1 MARRYDFVD
10 QFIRIENLSKRKFED
25 QVIIFFELSEER
37 WFVAE
42 VFVEIPSIN
51 VYKIKQEKV
60 NLSKIKTDKPIQNQ
74 IKCSRPSS
82 YSIHEKDT
90 FLEKLQRLVLRNIDL
105 TKEDLDVIKQ
115 LYSMY
120 VGLGLVRRGLLI
132 DDIKFSKPDYES
144 EAEIP
149 LLYPQNKIVLD
160 KILTKK
166 KRIRK
171 AS

>member
-25 QVIIFFELSEER
+25 QVIIFFQLSEER

-42 VFVEIPSIN
+42 IFVEISSIN

-60 NLSKIKTDKPIQNQ
+60 NLSKIKTNKPIQNQ

-82 YSIHEKDT
+82 YSIHEKGT

-105 TKEDLDVIKQ
+105 SKEDLDVIKQ
-115 LYSMY
+115 LYSIY
-120 VGLGLVRRGLLI
+120 IGLGLVRRGLLI